1 MNKLIKKLTDDMK
14 GKQVQLEERHY
25 KDVIAYSDSDIEKEA
40 FPKLVAIAI
49 SYLVEIADK
58 DNEIRDLQVR
68 LQECEKA
75 YLDLLQEKQGSYGK
89 GKLHKKQDRVYPAD
103 KNISFKTVKC
113 LERMGIA
120 KEQIAEQLGVSIST
134 VYRKLREAAEQGFT
148 GEEELGL

>member
-1 MNKLIKKLTDDMK
+1 MNKLIEKLVRDMK
-14 GKQVQLEERHY
+14 YKHIKIEERHY

-40 FPKLVAIAI
+40 FPKLVATAI

-58 DNEIRDLQVR
+58 DNEIRELQVK

-75 YLDLLQEKQGSYGK
+75 YLDLLQEQGSYGK

-120 KEQIAEQLGVSIST
+120 KEQIAEQLGVSVST